1 MSVQASTG
9 LLAYITK
16 RIVLTESK
24 PPGPGRRM
32 IRTDATACFIPPDT
46 TITMLQQLVNI
57 AHNTFTESIRQPIFV
72 VLILLGA
79 LAMVLNPQLAAY
91 TMEDDNKLLID
102 LGLSTIF
109 LVSMLL
115 AAFTA
120 TGVFAN
126 EIENKT
132 VVTVISKPVSRPLFV
147 VGKYL
152 GIAVAIAVAFFLLS
166 IVMTLT
172 IRHRVMSTASD
183 HFDMPV
189 ILFGFGGALLAL
201 IFATAANY
209 LYNKVFTSTL
219 TVCLLITQ
227 TLAIALVLV
236 IDKKW
241 GLQSPLTE
249 FSAHDGELMQV
260 VIGLGLVFQAVL
272 VLTGVAV
279 AASTRLGQV
288 MTLMICFGV
297 FLLGLASNSLSQM
310 VNSRLSI
317 PVDTGYYQSLSA
329 ILHAD
334 LALYQKLV
342 YAAAKF
348 IYMFAPNLQFFWTA
362 DAITQNTPISAGLF
376 GMVSGYAALQV
387 VAILAIAVTL
397 FQNREVG

>member
-1 MSVQASTG
+1 MIGADAPADT
-9 LLAYITK
+9 
-16 RIVLTESK
+16 LT
-24 PPGPGRRM
+24 R
-32 IRTDATACFIPPDT
+32 FVHPDT
-46 TITMLQQLVNI
+46 TTIMFQQLVTI

-72 VLILLGA
+72 VLVLLGA
-79 LAMVLNPQLAAY
+79 LLMVLAPQLAAY
-91 TMEDDNKLLID
+91 TMEDDNKMLID
-102 LGLSTIF
+102 MGMSTIF
-109 LVSMLL
+109 GTCLL
-115 AAFTA
+115 LSAFTA
-120 TGVFAN
+120 TGVFSN

-132 VVTVISKPVSRPLFV
+132 VLTVVSKPVSRPLFV
-147 VGKYL
+147 VGKYV
-152 GIAVAIAVAFFLLS
+152 GISVAIALAFFLLS
-166 IVMTLT
+166 TVLALA

-189 ILFGFGGALLAL
+189 ILFGFGGALFAF

-219 TVCLLITQ
+219 AVVLLVTQ
-227 TLAIALVLV
+227 AVALGLVLV
-236 IDKKW
+236 VNKKW

-249 FSAHDGELMQV
+249 FTEHGGELTQV
-260 VIGLGLVFQAVL
+260 VVGLGLVFQAVL

-288 MTLMICFGV
+288 MTLMICVGV

-317 PVDTGYYQSLSA
+317 PIGTDYYQSLSA

-334 LALYQKLV
+334 LALYQKAV

-348 IYMFAPNLQFFWTA
+348 IYMLAPNLQFFWPA
-362 DAITQNTPISAGLF
+362 DAITQGTPITAGLF
-376 GMVSGYAALQV
+376 GMVSGYAVLQI
-387 VAILAIAVTL
+387 VAILAVAVAL

>member
-1 MSVQASTG
+1 M
-9 LLAYITK
+9 
-16 RIVLTESK
+16 
-24 PPGPGRRM
+24 
-32 IRTDATACFIPPDT
+32 F
-46 TITMLQQLVNI
+46 QQLVTI

-72 VLILLGA
+72 ILVLLGA
-79 LAMVLNPQLAAY
+79 LLMVLAPQLAAY
-91 TMEDDNKLLID
+91 TMEDDNKMLID
-102 LGLSTIF
+102 MGMSTVF
-109 LVSMLL
+109 FMCLLL

-120 TGVFAN
+120 TGVFSN

-132 VVTVISKPVSRPLFV
+132 VLTVVSKPVSRPLFV

-152 GIAVAIAVAFFLLS
+152 GVAVAISLAFFLLS
-166 IVMTLT
+166 TVLVLA

-189 ILFGFGGALLAL
+189 ILFGVGGALFAIL
-201 IFATAANY
+201 FATAANY

-219 TVCLLITQ
+219 AVVLLITQ
-227 TLAIALVLV
+227 AVALGLVLV
-236 IDKKW
+236 INKQW

-249 FSAHDGELMQV
+249 FTAHGGELTQV
-260 VIGLGLVFQAVL
+260 LVGLGLVFQAVL

-288 MTLMICFGV
+288 MTLMICVGV

-317 PVDTGYYQSLSA
+317 PIGTDYYQSLSA

-334 LALYQKLV
+334 LAFYQKLI
-342 YAAAKF
+342 YAAAKL
-348 IYMFAPNLQFFWTA
+348 IYMLVPNLQFFWSA
-362 DAITQNTPISAGLF
+362 DAITQGTPISAGLF
-376 GMVSGYAALQV
+376 GMVSGYAALQI
-387 VAILAIAVTL
+387 VAVLAVAVAL

>member
-1 MSVQASTG
+1 
-9 LLAYITK
+9 
-16 RIVLTESK
+16 
-24 PPGPGRRM
+24 M
-32 IRTDATACFIPPDT
+32 IRINAPDRSVTPTPDMTTAMF
-46 TITMLQQLVNI
+46 QQLLNI

-79 LAMVLNPQLAAY
+79 MAMVLNPQLAAY

-109 LVSMLL
+109 LVSLLL

-132 VVTVISKPVSRPLFV
+132 VLTVISKPVSRPLFV
-147 VGKYL
+147 IGKYL

-166 IVMTLT
+166 IVMSLT

-183 HFDMPV
+183 HFDIPV
-189 ILFGFGGALLAL
+189 LVFGVGGALIAL

-219 TVCLLITQ
+219 TVALLVTQ
-227 TLAIALVLV
+227 TVAFALVLV

-241 GLQSPLTE
+241 HLQSPLAE
-249 FSAHDGELMQV
+249 FTSHDGEMMQV
-260 VIGLGLVFQAVL
+260 AIGLGLVFQAVL

-288 MTLMICFGV
+288 MTLLICFGV

-310 VNSRLSI
+310 VNGRLSI
-317 PVDTGYYQSLSA
+317 PVDTGYYQSLTA

-334 LALYQKLV
+334 LALYQKMVYITAKLIYTLV
-342 YAAAKF
+342 
-348 IYMFAPNLQFFWTA
+348 PNLQFFWTA
-362 DAITQNTPISAGLF
+362 DAITQDNPVSTGLF
-376 GMVSGYAALQV
+376 GLVSGYAALQI
-387 VAILAIAVTL
+387 VAILALAVVL

>member
-1 MSVQASTG
+1 
-9 LLAYITK
+9 
-16 RIVLTESK
+16 
-24 PPGPGRRM
+24 M
-32 IRTDATACFIPPDT
+32 IRTDAPDRFIPPDT
-46 TITMLQQLVNI
+46 TTAMFQQLVNI

-72 VLILLGA
+72 VLVLLGTLA
-79 LAMVLNPQLAAY
+79 LVLNPQLAAY

-132 VVTVISKPVSRPLFV
+132 VLTVISKPVSRPLFV
-147 VGKYL
+147 TGKYL

-189 ILFGFGGALLAL
+189 ILFGVGGALVAL

-219 TVCLLITQ
+219 TVCLLVTQ

-241 GLQSPLTE
+241 ALQSPLSE
-249 FSAHDGELMQV
+249 FTAHDGEMTQV
-260 VIGLGLVFQAVL
+260 LIGLALLFQAVL

-288 MTLMICFGV
+288 MTLLICFGV
-297 FLLGLASNSLSQM
+297 FLLGMASNSLSQM

-317 PVDTGYYQSLSA
+317 PVGTGYYQSLSV

-348 IYMFAPNLQFFWTA
+348 IYMLAPNLQFFWSA
-362 DAITQNTPISAGLF
+362 DAITQDNPISAGLF
-376 GMVSGYAALQV
+376 GLVSGYAALQV
-387 VAILAIAVTL
+387 VAVLAIAIAL

>member
-1 MSVQASTG
+1 
-9 LLAYITK
+9 
-16 RIVLTESK
+16 
-24 PPGPGRRM
+24 M
-32 IRTDATACFIPPDT
+32 IRTEAPARFITPEPVSA
-46 TITMLQQLVNI
+46 MLQQLVNI

-72 VLILLGA
+72 VLVLLGA

-102 LGLSTIF
+102 LGMSTIF
-109 LVSMLL
+109 LVSLLL

-120 TGVFAN
+120 TGVFSN

-132 VVTVISKPVSRPLFV
+132 VLTVISKPVSRPVFV
-147 VGKYL
+147 IGKYL
-152 GIAVAIAVAFFLLS
+152 GIAAAIAVAFFLLS
-166 IVMTLT
+166 IVMSLT

-189 ILFGFGGALLAL
+189 ILFGVGGALVAL
-201 IFATAANY
+201 IFATCANY

-227 TLAIALVLV
+227 AVAFALVLV
-236 IDKKW
+236 IDKRW
-241 GLQSPLTE
+241 ALQSPLTE
-249 FSAHDGELMQV
+249 FIVHEGELTQV
-260 VIGLGLVFQAVL
+260 MIGLGLLFQAVL

-288 MTLMICFGV
+288 MTLLICFGV

-329 ILHAD
+329 IMHAD
-334 LALYQKLV
+334 LAIYQKLV
-342 YAAAKF
+342 YVSAKF
-348 IYMFAPNLQFFWTA
+348 IYMLAPNLQFFWTA
-362 DAITQNTPISAGLF
+362 DAITQDNPISAGLF
-376 GMVSGYAALQV
+376 GLVSGYAALQI
-387 VAILAIAVTL
+387 VAILALAVTL